1 MNSKII
7 VVIILALLYCTQ
19 AMIETFFIGATVFSA
34 TTFFSISY
42 LMKSSSDNKVKELN
56 AQKSYLEAQ
65 ESYLKAEVN
74 MIKEKWNIE
83 REEKDQAQRLADS
96 QIVAQKE
103 LILAKSSMYA
113 NMMAL
118 RVLGEDFEKLLE
130 PSSNG
135 SNYIPIDMGNSVDS
149 SHNSVV
155 PTSA

>member
-1 MNSKII
+1 MKSKII

-34 TTFFSISY
+34 TTFFSISF
-42 LMKSSSDNKVKELN
+42 LMKSSSDNKVNELN
-56 AQKSYLEAQ
+56 AQKLFLEAQ
-65 ESYLKAEVN
+65 KSFLEAQAKMN
-74 MIKEKWNIE
+74 KEKWDQE
-83 REEKDQAQRLADS
+83 REKNDQAQRLADS

-118 RVLGEDFEKLLE
+118 RVLGEDVEKLLE

-149 SHNSVV
+149 SYNSVV